1 MTSDNVTSFAISSD
15 DIRALDHPN
24 VEMRRS
30 AFFRNGYPTLPSPE
44 VVRQRAE
51 TQNTSLGKLH
61 EDEKDSA
68 IWEEEDNLLWRRP
81 PVIFPCMNLIVKWG
95 GLVRREEGINMYA
108 IKQFLPRIPMPEIYG
123 WRTDGKEVFL
133 YMEYIRGRK
142 FDTVLEEMTHAEHA
156 LAVRDLH
163 NMLSDL
169 RLLRQVE
176 RDAFVGK
183 FSLSSKRTHQ
193 SNSTDT

>member
-1 MTSDNVTSFAISSD
+1 
-15 DIRALDHPN
+15 
-24 VEMRRS
+24 
-30 AFFRNGYPTLPSPE
+30 
-44 VVRQRAE
+44 
-51 TQNTSLGKLH
+51 
-61 EDEKDSA
+61 
-68 IWEEEDNLLWRRP
+68 
-81 PVIFPCMNLIVKWG
+81 MNLIVKWG
-95 GLVRREEGINMYA
+95 GLVRREEGVNMYA

-123 WRTDGKEVFL
+123 WRTDGEEVFL

-142 FDTVLEEMTHAEHA
+142 LDTALEEMIHAEHA
-156 LAVRDLH
+156 LAVRDLQ